1 MARSCGLRMGPRRF
15 ELVVLEGNSKK
26 HKIIAYYAG
35 EFDPD
40 AEDPAS
46 HAVELLKD
54 AAKAHRIPTDNLGLV
69 IDSGTSAFRHL
80 KLPFSDRSKMEQ
92 IIKFEVEDDL
102 PQWNID
108 DVVIDYHVLE
118 ESDDSSSLLVT
129 AVPKED
135 LQAALKL
142 LERAGL
148 EPLQAQLETS
158 AMVNAAASASLCGP
172 EEAQLL
178 VHVGELATSVVVMDG
193 GNIREMRVI
202 HIGALTH
209 ELALV
214 AENAAE
220 NLGEDGAGEA
230 PAVKKTDPVEASRR
244 VDQAIKRIRRE
255 LGRTLSGAKTT
266 FPIEAIHVCG
276 IEMPGLVGEA
286 IMDVPVYILDCFDED
301 EGQPAD
307 GFGQLVAAYGAA
319 VTQLGGG
326 IMQPKLRREELAFSG
341 TWERIEFPM
350 AVAAMLLAMLG
361 AVFYMMERQKV
372 QRLEGSIEF
381 LVKSNFN
388 YLVGTPGALTQ
399 ATMVPPSKNIV
410 KFAKQFRPAK
420 GEGRAYSRPIES
432 AFPDTLS
439 FLNQDLNNLKGELGD
454 TGSIKQPQSAFVA
467 SNLVFDLLRANSSRW
482 RTSIH
487 KISGEFI
494 DGRNA
499 NENGWVDI
507 RMDVVFYGSNSAE
520 ATRAY
525 EQFRSELENQDAWF
539 VKLDEKPTKE
549 LASGDGIIVEGLT
562 IGVDTTKVI
571 SGL

>member
-1 MARSCGLRMGPRRF
+1 MGPRRF

-35 EFDPD
+35 EFDPN

-46 HAVELLKD
+46 HAVDLLKD

-69 IDSGTSAFRHL
+69 IDSGSSAFRQL
-80 KLPFSDRSKMEQ
+80 TLPFSDRSKLEQ
-92 IIKFEVEDDL
+92 VIKFEVEDDL
-102 PQWNID
+102 PQWSID
-108 DVVIDYHVLE
+108 DVVVDYHVLE
-118 ESDDSSSLLVT
+118 GDEDASNLLVT
-129 AVPKED
+129 AVPKDD
-135 LQAALKL
+135 LQASLKL
-142 LERAGL
+142 LEKAGL
-148 EPLQAQLETS
+148 EPLEAQLETS
-158 AMVNAAASASLCGP
+158 AMVNAATSASLCGP

-178 VHVGELATSVVVMDG
+178 VHVGDLATSVVVMDG

-220 NLGEDGAGEA
+220 ASEEGAEGETASA
-230 PAVKKTDPVEASRR
+230 PKQTDPVEASRR

-266 FPIEAIHVCG
+266 FPIEAVHVCG

-361 AVFYMMERQKV
+361 AVFFMMERQKV

-381 LVKSNFN
+381 LVNSNFN
-388 YLVGTPGALTQ
+388 FLVGSKGEMSQ
-399 ATMVPPSKNIV
+399 ATMVPPSKDIV

-420 GEGRAYSRPIES
+420 GEKRSYSRPIEK
-432 AFPDTLS
+432 AFSDTLS
-439 FLNQDLNNLKGELGD
+439 FLNKDLDKLKGELGD

-467 SNLVFDLLRANSSRW
+467 SNLVLDLLRENSSRW

-487 KISGEFI
+487 KFSGEFV

-499 NENGWVDI
+499 QENGWVDV
-507 RMDVVFYGSNSAE
+507 RMDIVFYGANSAE

-525 EQFRSELENQDAWF
+525 EQFRNEIEKQDVWF

-549 LASGDGIIVEGLT
+549 LSTGDGIIVEGLT
-562 IGVDTTKVI
+562 IGVDTTKVVKGVAK
-571 SGL
+571 S